1 MGSQPEP
8 RIEIGGRKVA
18 EEIVCYVKDN
28 GVGIDPRHHEK
39 IFGLFNKLDQEHVG
53 TGIGLALVYLFRR
66 SSYSD
71 PQKSP
76 RPRLILLDL
85 RLPKIDGLEVL
96 KEIRA
101 SDELKKTPVVI
112 LTTSNAE
119 RDAARAYE
127 EHASSYLVK
136 PLGGQKLVQLMKDIG
151 FYWLGWNYYPW
162 E

>member
-1 MGSQPEP
+1 MDA
-8 RIEIGGRKVA
+8 KVQENPSTILLVEDNPAHA
-18 EEIVCYVKDN
+18 ELILRGFEDLSVAK
-28 GVGIDPRHHEK
+28 K
-39 IFGLFNKLDQEHVG
+39 IYLVSDGEAALD
-53 TGIGLALVYLFRR
+53 YLFRR

>member
-1 MGSQPEP
+1 MDA
-8 RIEIGGRKVA
+8 KVQENPSTILLVEDNPAHA
-18 EEIVCYVKDN
+18 ELILRGFEDLSVAKKIYVVSD
-28 GVGIDPRHHEK
+28 GEAA
-39 IFGLFNKLDQEHVG
+39 LD
-53 TGIGLALVYLFRR
+53 YLFRR